1 MIKMLTDSTLQFR
14 ISNDMREKM
23 GLNDYI
29 TVPNIKVH
37 SPVNSYETIP
47 LVYKCDPVTKQWD
60 RSYSRNGMFDHT
72 ILSGPIDEFKVV
84 DANGDVTG
92 DLLPG
97 TPVNTLLRDEGGA
110 GDYFRLCRM
119 VVNTTEDYSIID
131 GKIPGITITE
141 DDGTE
146 YMSFPNP
153 PKGSYLGNSNTVSI
167 GGFSTF
173 ASIRIV
179 IPDGLI
185 FSPMLSGRSDARIL
199 AELRLPSIDPQCV
212 IQSGFGPA
220 ADPIGPLMSGDTS
233 YFGDVIWNSDASKQY
248 LPVTSDNPIYRL
260 NVECRLVYRDPTI
273 EPKILHLGYK
283 DIFEVK
289 LRLLQLQ

>member
-1 MIKMLTDSTLQFR
+1 
-14 ISNDMREKM
+14 
-23 GLNDYI
+23 
-29 TVPNIKVH
+29 
-37 SPVNSYETIP
+37 
-47 LVYKCDPVTKQWD
+47 
-60 RSYSRNGMFDHT
+60 
-72 ILSGPIDEFKVV
+72 
-84 DANGDVTG
+84 
-92 DLLPG
+92 
-97 TPVNTLLRDEGGA
+97 
-110 GDYFRLCRM
+110 
-119 VVNTTEDYSIID
+119 
-131 GKIPGITITE
+131 
-141 DDGTE
+141 
-146 YMSFPNP
+146 MSFPNP
-153 PKGSYLGNSNTVSI
+153 PKGSYLGNSGTVSI

-199 AELRLPSIDPQCV
+199 AELRLPSIDPQCQ
-212 IQSGFGPA
+212 IQSGFGPD

-233 YFGDVIWNSDASKQY
+233 YFGDVIWNSDSSKQY

-273 EPKILHLGYK
+273 EPKVLHLGYK